1 MSSDAT
7 EPAVRIEE
15 LSIDECLRLL
25 AGERFGRLAGVADGR
40 PFIFP
45 VNYAFANGSV
55 VFRTAAGTKLSGSS
69 FGRVVFEIDGVEPD
83 ERTGWSVVVEGV
95 SSEINDSLDSASA
108 ELRRLALEPWAPGE
122 KPHWIALRPD
132 GISGR
137 RISRAG

>member
-1 MSSDAT
+1 MSP
-7 EPAVRIEE
+7 EIRIED
-15 LSIDECLRLL
+15 LSTDECLDLL
-25 AGERFGRLAGVADGR
+25 SRERFGRLAGVADGR

-45 VNYAFANGSV
+45 VNYAFSNGSL

-83 ERTGWSVVVEGV
+83 SQTGWSVVVEGV

-108 ELRRLALEPWAPGE
+108 DLRRLELEPWAPGD

-137 RISRAG
+137 RIVRRG